1 MGGPS
6 VQNDA
11 DSDKMPKDA
20 KVNFIVPS
28 LRTTKGDSDFIN
40 PGVIIDFLNKYI
52 KNAGPGAIAF
62 KTYEVCVDGKKI
74 NNSKRGD
81 QAKMDLFGNK
91 GPPTK
96 KENDLQQEAEIQMIK
111 DLIAFYENTD

>member
-6 VQNDA
+6 VQDDA

-28 LRTTKGDSDFIN
+28 LRTTKGDSDFTN

-52 KNAGPGAIAF
+52 KGAGPKAISS
-62 KTYEVCVDGKKI
+62 KTQDVCADWKKI
-74 NNSKRGD
+74 NNRQRGD
-81 QAKMDLFGNK
+81 QAKIDLFGHK

-96 KENDLQQEAEIQMIK
+96 KENDLQQVVP
-111 DLIAFYENTD
+111 